1 MTLAEA
7 ILELETVLDDMGRD
21 GDLCLRIAGTGV
33 DVPIEKI
40 VPVEMGESVS
50 LVVTL
55 RDS

>member
-1 MTLAEA
+1 MTPAEA